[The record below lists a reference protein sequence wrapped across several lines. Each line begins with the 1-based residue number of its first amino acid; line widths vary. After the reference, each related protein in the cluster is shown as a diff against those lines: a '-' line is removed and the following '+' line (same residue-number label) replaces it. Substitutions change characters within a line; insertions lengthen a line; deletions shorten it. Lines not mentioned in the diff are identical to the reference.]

1 LIRTIVTGASGR
13 MGSQVIRAVRDA
25 DGLRLVGATER
36 PGTQAIGLDAGLVA
50 HLGMMEVPVS
60 DDLAR
65 AIDAAGKVDV
75 VIDFTHFEASVGHAE
90 ICAERGISLV
100 VGSTGFSSTARAS
113 MQSFAERI
121 PLVMS
126 PNMSVGVNLMIQMA
140 AQLAEVLGP
149 TYDIEI
155 LETHHRKK
163 LDSPSGTAMRLAEVL
178 AERLGRDPRR
188 EIITAREGQVGERP
202 PEQIGIQSLRG
213 GDVVGE
219 HSVFFLGQGERL
231 ELTHRATSRDQFAS
245 GAVRA
250 ARWLSGRPPG
260 LYSMQDVLGF

>member
-1 LIRTIVTGASGR
+1 VIRSIVTGASGR

-36 PGTQAIGLDAGLVA
+36 PGSQSIGLDAGLVA
-50 HLGMMEVPVS
+50 HLGLMEVPVS
-60 DDLAR
+60 DDLDK
-65 AIDAAGKVDV
+65 AIETAGKVDV
-75 VIDFTHFEASVGHAE
+75 VIDFTHPEASVQHAE
-90 ICAERGISLV
+90 VCAQRGISLV
-100 VGSTGFSSTARAS
+100 VGSTGFSSAARAS
-113 MQSFAERI
+113 VQQLAERI
-121 PLVMS
+121 AVVMS
-126 PNMSVGVNLMIQMA
+126 PSMSVGVNLMIQVA
-140 AQLAEVLGP
+140 GQLAEVLGP
-149 TYDIEI
+149 SYDIEI

-163 LDSPSGTAMRLAEVL
+163 LDAPSGTALRLAEVL

-188 EIITAREGQVGERP
+188 DIVTAREGEVGERP
-202 PEQIGIQSLRG
+202 PDQIGIQSLRG

-219 HSVFFLGQGERL
+219 HSILFFGQGERL

-250 ARWLSGRPPG
+250 ARWLAGRPPG